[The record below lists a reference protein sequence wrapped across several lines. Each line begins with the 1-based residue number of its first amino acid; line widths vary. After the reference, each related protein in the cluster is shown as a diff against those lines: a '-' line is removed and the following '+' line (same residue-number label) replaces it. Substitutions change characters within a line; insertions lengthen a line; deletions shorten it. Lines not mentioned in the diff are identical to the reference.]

1 MNGVTRGLAAIV
13 GAALVSGCAA
23 VGQADFSCD
32 GMPGN
37 VTCLDAM
44 TVYELTSDPAL
55 DAAVR
60 AEVARRTELGE
71 TLIDTKA
78 IVAQIKQTRAS
89 TQTGTTTLMAPLNQ
103 PMPVLEPARVV
114 RIWVAPWVDAKG
126 DLHMPGYL
134 FSEITPRRWSL
145 GEAEVSGAR
154 VLTPMQVERDGTA
167 TTSATPTTRGAG
179 SAPATSAPQTRRPTS
194 AQAPKPR

>member
-1 MNGVTRGLAAIV
+1 MKGFSRGLAAAV
-13 GAALVSGCAA
+13 AAAVVSGCAA
-23 VGQADFSCD
+23 VGQPDFSCD

-37 VTCLDAM
+37 VTCIDAM

-60 AEVARRTELGE
+60 AEVARRTEAGE
-71 TLIDTKA
+71 TAIDTKA
-78 IVAQIKQTRAS
+78 LVAQIKQTRAS
-89 TQTGTTTLMAPLNQ
+89 TQTGATTLMAALNQ

-145 GEAEVSGAR
+145 GEAEVAGAR
-154 VLTPMQVERDGTA
+154 VLTPMQVERDSAATAPAARSGGGAPGTTTPSTASPAAKPNA
-167 TTSATPTTRGAG
+167 TT
-179 SAPATSAPQTRRPTS
+179 
-194 AQAPKPR
+194 PR

>member
-1 MNGVTRGLAAIV
+1 MNSVTRGLAAAV
-13 GAALVSGCAA
+13 AAALVSGCAA
-23 VGQADFSCD
+23 VGQPDFSCD

-60 AEVARRTELGE
+60 AEVARRSELGE

-89 TQTGTTTLMAPLNQ
+89 THTGTTTLMAPLNQ

-145 GEAEVSGAR
+145 GEAEVAGAR
-154 VLTPMQVERDGTA
+154 VLTPMQVERD
-167 TTSATPTTRGAG
+167 SATAS
-179 SAPATSAPQTRRPTS
+179 SAPPAARATSGPSATQASPSKRSTSAPGP
-194 AQAPKPR
+194 APR

>member
-1 MNGVTRGLAAIV
+1 MNRLSRGLAAAV
-13 GAALVSGCAA
+13 VAVVVSGCAA
-23 VGQADFSCD
+23 VGQPDFSCD

-60 AEVARRTELGE
+60 AEVARRTDLGE
-71 TLIDTKA
+71 ANIDTKA

-89 TQTGTTTLMAPLNQ
+89 TQTGTTTLMAALNQ

-145 GEAEVSGAR
+145 GEAEVADAR
-154 VLTPMQVERDGTA
+154 VLTPMQVERDSAAAAPAARGGGSTPATA
-167 TTSATPTTRGAG
+167 PTTKRP
-179 SAPATSAPQTRRPTS
+179 APSVPAATQR
-194 AQAPKPR
+194 

>member
-1 MNGVTRGLAAIV
+1 MNGVSRGLAGMVA
-13 GAALVSGCAA
+13 AALVSGCAA
-23 VGQADFSCD
+23 VGQPDFSCD

-60 AEVARRTELGE
+60 AEVARRTDLGE
-71 TLIDTKA
+71 TQIDTKA
-78 IVAQIKQTRAS
+78 IVAQIKQTRVS

-145 GEAEVSGAR
+145 GEAEVAGAR
-154 VLTPMQVERDGTA
+154 VLTPMQVERDSAANTSARPEARGGGSAAATPA
-167 TTSATPTTRGAG
+167 PKTPRTTSAPAPTQR
-179 SAPATSAPQTRRPTS
+179 
-194 AQAPKPR
+194 

>member
-1 MNGVTRGLAAIV
+1 
-13 GAALVSGCAA
+13 
-23 VGQADFSCD
+23 
-32 GMPGN
+32 
-37 VTCLDAM
+37 
-44 TVYELTSDPAL
+44 
-55 DAAVR
+55 
-60 AEVARRTELGE
+60 
-71 TLIDTKA
+71 
-78 IVAQIKQTRAS
+78 
-89 TQTGTTTLMAPLNQ
+89 MAPLNQ

>member
-1 MNGVTRGLAAIV
+1 MNGVSRGLAGMVA
-13 GAALVSGCAA
+13 AALVSGCAA
-23 VGQADFSCD
+23 VGQPDFSCD

-55 DAAVR
+55 DAALR
-60 AEVARRTELGE
+60 AEVARRTDLGE
-71 TLIDTKA
+71 TQIDTKA
-78 IVAQIKQTRAS
+78 IVAQIKQTRVS

-145 GEAEVSGAR
+145 GEAEVAGAR
-154 VLTPMQVERDGTA
+154 VLTPMQVERDSAA
-167 TTSATPTTRGAG
+167 TTSARPAARGGG
-179 SAPATSAPQTRRPTS
+179 SAPATPAPKMPRTTSAPAPT
-194 AQAPKPR
+194 QR

>member
-1 MNGVTRGLAAIV
+1 MTRVTRGLAVAV
-13 GAALVSGCAA
+13 AAALAAGCTA
-23 VGQADFSCD
+23 VGQPDFSCN

-60 AEVARRTELGE
+60 AEVARLSEAGE
-71 TLIDTKA
+71 TQIDTKA
-78 IVAQIKQTRAS
+78 LVAQIKQQRAY
-89 TQTGTTTLMAPLNQ
+89 THTGSTTLMAPLTQ

-114 RIWVAPWVDAKG
+114 RIWVAPWIDTKG

-134 FSEITPRRWSL
+134 FSEITPRRWSF
-145 GEAEVSGAR
+145 GEAEVGNTR
-154 VLTPMQVERDGTA
+154 VLTPMQVERDTGA
-167 TTSATPTTRGAG
+167 APTTGR
-179 SAPATSAPQTRRPTS
+179 APAATGAAPI
-194 AQAPKPR
+194 AAPKGR